1 MCAGALQYPLC
12 YLSHVV
18 QVYQR
23 LEKGNNADYWQD
35 ITVIVEDELHKLRK
49 LDSRT
54 GSQYEAAVERREGIN
69 KAVLTDVQ
77 HIFRGQLLYPP
88 PPSRHPVLLHD
99 IYFRLIKF

>member
-1 MCAGALQYPLC
+1 
-12 YLSHVV
+12 
-18 QVYQR
+18 VYQR

-77 HIFRGQLLYPP
+77 HIFRGTSTYMDGHYRQWTLTFAPLLCQYLPWDK
-88 PPSRHPVLLHD
+88 SCQKVRYLNS
-99 IYFRLIKF
+99 

>member
-1 MCAGALQYPLC
+1 M
-12 YLSHVV
+12 

-88 PPSRHPVLLHD
+88 PPPATQSCYM
-99 IYFRLIKF
+99 IYISV

>member
-1 MCAGALQYPLC
+1 MYITLSYLC
-12 YLSHVV
+12 F

-77 HIFRGQLLYPP
+77 HIFRGTVRVYGFSL
-88 PPSRHPVLLHD
+88 PSNTLSSAMDLNFATFIVPR
-99 IYFRLIKF
+99 